1 MSNTNQ
7 DFLKFLAKSDT
18 TIPVNE
24 FFKDQELSS
33 QQIMLMLEDLKHK
46 GLINVTRNAF
56 SLGNSVG
63 GVVSTISNTIVKASI
78 TEAGKKSIIKV
89 SVSVKSEKTEEIV
102 AKPKEVE
109 VKKEKA
115 VEKTTENKTKKK

>member
-7 DFLKFLAKSDT
+7 DFLEFLAKSDT

-46 GLINVTRNAF
+46 GLKRN
-56 SLGNSVG
+56 
-63 GVVSTISNTIVKASI
+63 
-78 TEAGKKSIIKV
+78 KKRLFIR
-89 SVSVKSEKTEEIV
+89 
-102 AKPKEVE
+102 
-109 VKKEKA
+109 
-115 VEKTTENKTKKK
+115 

>member
-1 MSNTNQ
+1 M
-7 DFLKFLAKSDT
+7 
-18 TIPVNE
+18 
-24 FFKDQELSS
+24 
-33 QQIMLMLEDLKHK
+33 
-46 GLINVTRNAF
+46 
-56 SLGNSVG
+56 
-63 GVVSTISNTIVKASI
+63 VSTISNTIVKASI

-89 SVSVKSEKTEEIV
+89 SVSVKAEKTEEIV

>member
-1 MSNTNQ
+1 MPNTNQ
-7 DFLKFLAKSDT
+7 DFLKFLAKSDA
-18 TIPVNE
+18 TIPVNQ

-56 SLGNSVG
+56 SLGNSMG

-89 SVSVKSEKTEEIV
+89 SVSVKTEKTEEIV

-109 VKKEKA
+109 VKKEK
-115 VEKTTENKTKKK
+115 TIENKTKKK

>member
-7 DFLKFLAKSDT
+7 DFLEFLAKSDT
-18 TIPVNE
+18 TIPVNQ

-56 SLGNSVG
+56 SLGNSMG
-63 GVVSTISNTIVKASI
+63 GVVSTISNTIVKVSI
-78 TEAGKKSIIKV
+78 TELGKKSIIKV
-89 SVSVKSEKTEEIV
+89 SVNVKAEKAEEIL
-102 AKPKEVE
+102 AKPKEVK
-109 VKKEKA
+109 VKKEKT
-115 VEKTTENKTKKK
+115 VEKTIENKTKKK